1 MLLAKEKDYFSQ
13 RGLPLGG
20 KAKGLVM
27 QFASGF
33 FFFFLLGWGLGV
45 PDGGADGENPSGRL
59 IGTN

>member
-13 RGLPLGG
+13 GGLPLGG

-27 QFASGF
+27 QTASV
-33 FFFFLLGWGLGV
+33 FLLGWGLGV